1 MLDCRASK
9 NCNKLKLGFA
19 LKEYVKERIEMMKAE
34 DAKIELRVDGKTI
47 PMNRFVQKI
56 VTNIVVGILSSLRN
70 VDNWR
75 EATVTLKKV

>member
-1 MLDCRASK
+1 
-9 NCNKLKLGFA
+9 
-19 LKEYVKERIEMMKAE
+19 MMKAE